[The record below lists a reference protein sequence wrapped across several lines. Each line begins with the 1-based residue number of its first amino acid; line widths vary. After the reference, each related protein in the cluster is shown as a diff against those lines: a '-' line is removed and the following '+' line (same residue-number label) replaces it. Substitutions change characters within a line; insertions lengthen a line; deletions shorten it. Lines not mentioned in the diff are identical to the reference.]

1 MVWWLKI
8 IGKGSPAIK
17 PPVTRSPTEKP
28 KPKGTTRQPKMKP
41 KTKEEPKEK
50 TVTIPS
56 RLNDPDIA
64 IKQIS
69 SMYTADAERDQIM
82 QDLKNMFSKSDDK
95 IEEDN
100 DNINSMIRG

>member
-8 IGKGSPAIK
+8 IGKGSPTIK

-28 KPKGTTRQPKMKP
+28 KHKGTTRQPEMKP
-41 KTKEEPKEK
+41 KTKEEPEEK
-50 TVTIPS
+50 TVTIPN

-82 QDLKNMFSKSDDK
+82 RDLKNRFLNIDDK
-95 IEEDN
+95 IEENN
-100 DNINSMIRG
+100 DNKLDIRG